1 MSSSSVSTLVVL
13 LGNARG
19 GEKTWHTMYAN
30 LLEPLNADLA
40 LLFGRCVDHS
50 ASLYERATYVW
61 EVEERADWGD
71 YYRQRC
77 ATQNWSMMADRYKRT
92 GIMGGTGKLKGS
104 GAIILALR
112 DTLLGY
118 KEFLTRY
125 DRIILTRSDFFYV
138 ATHPDLPNDAIWVV
152 EGEDYG
158 GITDRHH
165 VFPSR
170 LCDQVLGVLAYM
182 DSNSLLDRIRTT
194 EKYNPEM
201 FLLDMFRHHRI
212 DALVRRFPRVQFTV
226 ATRDD
231 STRWMKA
238 MIAMPGDEQLLVKY
252 PSEYRNAM
260 KLNETDFDYTR
271 FQRFMM
277 WLSARLQRLL
287 LRLFGS

>member
-1 MSSSSVSTLVVL
+1 MSISSVSTLVVL

-30 LLEPLNADLA
+30 LLDPLNADLA
-40 LLFGRCVDHS
+40 LLFGRCADHS
-50 ASLYERATYVW
+50 ASLYERASYVW
-61 EVEERADWGD
+61 EFEEPADWGD
-71 YYRQRC
+71 HYRQRC
-77 ATQNWSMMADRYKRT
+77 ATQHWSMIADRYKRT

-138 ATHPDLPNDAIWVV
+138 APHPDLPNDAIWVV
-152 EGEDYG
+152 EGENYG

-170 LCDQVLGVLAYM
+170 LCDRALGVLAYM

-194 EKYNPEM
+194 ETYNPEM
-201 FLLDMFRHHRI
+201 FLLDMFRYHRI
-212 DALVRRFPRVQFTV
+212 DALIRRFPRVQFTV

-231 STRWMKA
+231 STRWRKA
-238 MIAMPGDEQLLVKY
+238 MVAMPGDEQLLVKY
-252 PSEYRNAM
+252 PAEYRDAM
-260 KLNETDFDYTR
+260 KLNKTDFDHSR
-271 FQRFMM
+271 FQRFML
-277 WLSARLQRLL
+277 W
-287 LRLFGS
+287 LFGG